1 MDMSALMGDGVTIN
15 IKGKDLDKLQTISED
30 MMKKLEK
37 VDGLDNITNGLE
49 DAGKEYRITVDKAK
63 AMRYS
68 LTVAQVYQ
76 QIYAKV
82 KEASSS
88 STVSNDTDDL
98 GVYVNSAEDEDLV
111 RLLILALRIR
121 QNRFI
126 AKGRPDILL

>member
-1 MDMSALMGDGVTIN
+1 MSALMGDGVTIN

-82 KEASSS
+82 KEASSA

-98 GVYVNSAEDEDLV
+98 GVYVNSAEDEDLTRNDV
-111 RLLILALRIR
+111 KNLKIDYTCLLYTSRCV
-121 QNRFI
+121 
-126 AKGRPDILL
+126 